1 MKKRVKPKKNWNPV
15 QLDDDAYDILD
26 EYRRSVNPKGVKEA
40 SFSDAIRVK
49 FKKKRSKKTS

>member
-1 MKKRVKPKKNWNPV
+1 MKKSGKTTKNWNPV

-49 FKKKRSKKTS
+49 FKKKQTRK

>member
-1 MKKRVKPKKNWNPV
+1 MKKRAQTKKNWNPV

-49 FKKKRSKKTS
+49 FKKKQTKK